1 MPNIIIKTMSTIF
14 AITSVALV
22 GIYAYK
28 YGFYVWDIDY
38 LNDIFSGVMNP
49 IFAFCSL
56 LFLIVI
62 LNLWREKIKAQIT
75 ATENQRFE
83 NTFFALL
90 EQHNAMLS
98 EADNENLEAFI
109 HALLLTSET
118 CEQAKKQLQ
127 KSKID
132 EKFFKLLPENDIGKC
147 IEGLP
152 VNQYFLVLYQLLILI
167 ASSCPNST
175 MSRKEFTLKNFKKTR
190 CSPEECF
197 YSNIIRAFLTD
208 EVCYLLMINCYYK
221 DEKDT
226 LYKFKLLIERY
237 SLFEQLDLSL
247 EERPEYIPDSRLLG
261 KFENRFEKR
270 AFTSNPEK

>member
-1 MPNIIIKTMSTIF
+1 LLKIIIKTISSIF
-14 AITSVALV
+14 AIACIALV
-22 GIYAYK
+22 GIYSYK
-28 YGFYVWDIDY
+28 YGFYVWDLNY
-38 LNDIFSGVMNP
+38 LNEIFSGVMNP

-56 LFLIVI
+56 LFLVVI
-62 LNLWREKIKAQIT
+62 MNLWREKIKIQIT
-75 ATENQRFE
+75 TSENQRFE

-109 HALLLTSET
+109 HGLLLSSEN
-118 CEQAKKQLQ
+118 CEDAKKQLQ
-127 KSKID
+127 KSKLD
-132 EKFFKLLPENDIGKC
+132 EKSLKLLPENYQGSC
-147 IEGLP
+147 ISGLP
-152 VNQYFLVLYQLLILI
+152 VNQYFLVLYQILILI

-197 YSNIIRAFLTD
+197 YSDIIRAFLTD
-208 EVCYLLMINCYYK
+208 EICYLILINCYYQ

-237 SLFEQLDLSL
+237 SLFEQLDFSH
-247 EERPEYIPDSRLLG
+247 EERPDYIPDFRLLSQFET
-261 KFENRFEKR
+261 KFDKN
-270 AFTSNPEK
+270 AFVSKY